1 VIFDTARLVRE
12 IRALVSLA
20 CVFGTSMIGNNGTI
34 KWASVTKMGVQGMFE
49 GLSSRLGGVLD
60 GLKKRGALSEADVA
74 AALREVRVALL
85 EADVALEVVKDFIAG
100 VRPRAIG
107 AEVLKSVTPG
117 QQVIKIVHDQ
127 LVATLGVTAVPIDL
141 EAPAPVPV
149 LMVGLQ
155 GSGKTTT
162 SGKIAKYLTEK
173 NRKKVLVASLDTRRP
188 AAQEQLRVLA
198 EQIGVD
204 SLPIIAGQ
212 QPVAIAER
220 AMLVARTEGYDV
232 VVLDT
237 AGRLAIDEELMAE
250 LAAVRDAVNPHERL
264 LVVDAMTGQDAVN
277 VAHAFGE
284 QIGVSGVVLTRMDG
298 DARGG
303 AALSM
308 RAVTGQPIKLIGTGE
323 KADALEMFHPERL
336 AGRILGM
343 GDIVS
348 LVEKTAQTLDRDEAE
363 ALAERVLREGFN
375 MNDLLSQFRQV
386 RKMGG
391 MSGLMGMLPG
401 VKKMKQ
407 QIAESDLDDKVV
419 KRQEAIILSM
429 TEKERTQPD
438 IIKASRKQRIAAG
451 SGTSV
456 PDVNKLIKQWQ
467 QMNQVMKQVRKSGG
481 KGLMRG
487 GLGNLLGAFGG
498 GMGAGPQPLPP
509 GMLPPGMGTP
519 SMPAPLGMPPDGGM
533 GGGLGHAFSNRL
545 PGGVGKPGGKRKTKI
560 RR

>member
-1 VIFDTARLVRE
+1 
-12 IRALVSLA
+12 
-20 CVFGTSMIGNNGTI
+20 
-34 KWASVTKMGVQGMFE
+34 MFE
-49 GLSSRLGGVLD
+49 GLSSRLGGILD
-60 GLKKRGALSEADVA
+60 GLKKRGALNEADVA

-127 LVATLGVTAVPIDL
+127 LVATLGVTVAPIDL

-204 SLPIIAGQ
+204 SLPIVAGQ

-220 AMLVARTEGYDV
+220 AMLVGRTEGYDV

-277 VAHAFGE
+277 VARAFSE
-284 QIGVSGVVLTRMDG
+284 QIGISGVVLTRMDG

-323 KADALEMFHPERL
+323 KADALEMFHPERI

-348 LVEKTAQTLDRDEAE
+348 LVEKAAETLDRDEAE
-363 ALAERVLREGFN
+363 ALAERALREGFN

-401 VKKMKQ
+401 VKKMKD
-407 QIAESDLDDKVV
+407 QIAESDLDDKVI

-487 GLGNLLGAFGG
+487 GLGNLLGAPGG
-498 GMGAGPQPLPP
+498 GMGGGPQAPPP
-509 GMLPPGMGTP
+509 GMLPPGMGL
-519 SMPAPLGMPPDGGM
+519 PAPPGMPDGGM
-533 GGGLGHAFSNRL
+533 GGGLGSAFSNRL
-545 PGGVGKPGGKRKTKI
+545 LGGVGKPGGKRKTKI